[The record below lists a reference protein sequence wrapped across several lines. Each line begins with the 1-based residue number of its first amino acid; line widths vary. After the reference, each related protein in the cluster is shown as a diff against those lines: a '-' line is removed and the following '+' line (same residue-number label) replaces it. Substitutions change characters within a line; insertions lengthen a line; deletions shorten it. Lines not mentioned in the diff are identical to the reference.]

1 MNAASAQVP
10 VDCPE
15 PSFGSDKDGLVWGY
29 RFEPGAPA
37 TAIDCDGAAPIL
49 AEPRRRNGQDA
60 FLWLH
65 FSLANAA
72 AERWLRQ
79 HLVLPESFQ
88 AGLAEAAS
96 TTRVEQE
103 GEALVAVI
111 HDVLFDFQF
120 DPSEVSTVCLY
131 VAPRI
136 MVSARPR
143 PVRSLDRLKASIKS
157 GATFASPA
165 DLLAQL
171 LQDQAMVLVGI
182 VRQTT
187 ARVDAIEDSVLHR
200 RVSVSRAELGSLRR
214 LLVRLERLL
223 APEPASLFRLLSR
236 PPAWVGERELQ
247 NLRQSAEEF
256 STAVADSGAL
266 VERIKLLQEELAAVI
281 NEQNNRILFLLTL
294 VTVLALPF
302 NVIAGLFGM
311 NVGGIPFAAHRH
323 GFAIVLSAV
332 AVLTVAA
339 ALLARRRKD
348 WGG

>member
-1 MNAASAQVP
+1 MAAPSSPITGDAF
-10 VDCPE
+10 E
-15 PSFGSDKDGLVWGY
+15 TSFGSDKDGLVWGY
-29 RFEPGAPA
+29 RFSPGAPA
-37 TAIDCDGAAPIL
+37 AAVDCDGAARLL
-49 AEPRRRNGQDA
+49 AEAPRADGSDS

-72 AERWLRQ
+72 AERWMRQ
-79 HLVLPESFQ
+79 HLSLPDSFQ
-88 AGLAEAAS
+88 AGLTEGAS

-103 GEALVAVI
+103 GDALVAVI

-120 DPSEVSTVCLY
+120 DPADVSTVCLY
-131 VAPRI
+131 VGPRI

-143 PVRSLDRLKASIKS
+143 PLRSLDRLKASIKA
-157 GATFASPA
+157 GASFSSPA
-165 DLLAQL
+165 DLLAHL

-187 ARVDAIEDSVLHR
+187 TRVDTIEDSVLHR
-200 RVSVSRAELGSLRR
+200 RVSVSRAELSSLRR

-236 PPAWVGERELQ
+236 PPQWIDGHDLQ

-294 VTVLALPF
+294 ATVLALPF

-311 NVGGIPFAAHRH
+311 NVGGIPLAAHRH
-323 GFAIVLSAV
+323 GFGIILAL
-332 AVLTVAA
+332 VAA
-339 ALLARRRKD
+339 ITAVGFLALRRKE
-348 WGG
+348 W